1 MRRLTRDIAVQLII
15 GVCLDVLAL
24 LSIRCTDLGT
34 EPVVPAAQ
42 WIELE
47 NFRYARSG
55 WLDFISIEAYYAPAP
70 GESIDSMKVVNH
82 SDRDTAYI
90 GGDLQGVGGGSVY
103 KKFEFPDG
111 YVDRLPF
118 QLSLSVF
125 IKTH

>member
-1 MRRLTRDIAVQLII
+1 MKTVTKDIAALLII
-15 GVCLDVLAL
+15 GLSLVVLAL
-24 LSIRCTDLGT
+24 LSIRCTDLGS
-34 EPVVPAAQ
+34 EPGVPMPQ
-42 WIELE
+42 WIEIE

-55 WLDFISIEAYYAPAP
+55 WMDFISIEAYYD
-70 GESIDSMKVVNH
+70 GRIDSIKVVNH

-118 QLSLSVF
+118 QLSLSVSV
-125 IKTH
+125 K